1 MTSFAISPY
10 TMPAALA
17 SSSILDWESTSIAHP
32 SAPPH
37 QAMPL
42 ADGYAQ
48 ESEQQRW
55 LERYPKRLSELTR
68 LGTEIAA
75 HATEDAADHMAWLAE
90 RGWPA
95 AITRGSR
102 GDLFLAAVL
111 GVVAE
116 WKRAGSAYT
125 AKDGRRRADLEG
137 VLIGE
142 RVALI
147 PTVDESITVLVA
159 PVGRPDPLLWPT
171 TIEGLLGAVLA
182 AVARAD
188 AKRLEPMPG
197 TLDLP
202 MVHLRTSSPATY
214 MLGLRSGAGH
224 VVSQAHEAFELQLSH
239 RGVVARA
246 KAELAVSRGISS
258 KPRLYIDTPFIAAV
272 LKGGLAEPLFAA
284 YCDKDCWAE
293 PPSGAI

>member
-1 MTSFAISPY
+1 MTSFALSPY

-17 SSSILDWESTSIAHP
+17 SGRILDWKVPTLG
-32 SAPPH
+32 AP
-37 QAMPL
+37 AGL
-42 ADGYAQ
+42 APVT
-48 ESEQQRW
+48 EQQLW
-55 LERYPKRLSELTR
+55 LERYPKRVSELTQ
-68 LGTEIAA
+68 LGTEIVA
-75 HATEDAADHMAWLAE
+75 HATEDAADHTTWLAE
-90 RGWPA
+90 RGWPP
-95 AITRGSR
+95 AITRGAR
-102 GDLFLAAVL
+102 GDLYLAGIL
-111 GVVAE
+111 SVVAR
-116 WKRAGSAYT
+116 WKRTGSAYT

-147 PTVDESITVLVA
+147 PTVDESITVMVA
-159 PVGRPDPLLWPT
+159 PAGPLESA
-171 TIEGLLGAVLA
+171 EGLLGAVLA

-202 MVHLRTSSPATY
+202 MVHLRTSSPAAY

-224 VVSQAHEAFELQLSH
+224 VVSQAAEAFELQLSH

-258 KPRLYIDTPFIAAV
+258 KPRLYIDGPFIAAV
-272 LKGGLAEPLFAA
+272 LKGGLTEPLFAA
-284 YCDKDCWAE
+284 YCDRDCWAE